1 MLKHVC
7 IAPSTFEILSM
18 QDKQNPYI
26 DVKHYVDKAKL
37 ARQHKALVKALKGT
51 LHHNEA
57 IADWLL
63 PQTTAK
69 LPDVV
74 FVANG
79 GLSLPRLQH
88 PLILLPSMK
97 FPQRRI
103 ELPFLKEMY
112 RSLGLPTVEWP
123 KDSNTVFEGQAEL
136 KWFFGGNLAVC
147 GPGFR
152 SSRASFKVV
161 DDIFEYVYGI
171 HGLEPP
177 RLLITPL
184 ISDDYYHLD
193 VAMLEVDDSTC
204 IVHRKSMSPASI
216 AKMRAA
222 GLTVHVIDTKDTFC
236 LNAVISNGT
245 LITHRLTEEG
255 LAAKLKNLT
264 GCQRLVEVDTSEF
277 EKSGGSVR
285 CMTLT
290 V

>member
-26 DVKHYVDKAKL
+26 DVKHYVDKAKV
-37 ARQHKALVKALKGT
+37 ARQHKALVKALKDT
-51 LHHNEA
+51 LHNKEA
-57 IADWLL
+57 MADWLL
-63 PQTTAK
+63 PRATTK
-69 LPDVV
+69 LPDIV

-79 GLSLPRLQH
+79 GLSLPRIQH

-97 FPQRRI
+97 FLQRQA

-112 RSLGLPTVEWP
+112 GALGLPTVEWP
-123 KDSNTVFEGQAEL
+123 KGSTAVFEGQAEL

-152 SSRASFKVV
+152 SSRASFKIL

-171 HGLEPP
+171 HGLDPP

-204 IVHRKSMSPASI
+204 IVHRKSMSPASV
-216 AKMRAA
+216 AKMRAS

-255 LAAKLKNLT
+255 LAAKLKNLS

>member
-1 MLKHVC
+1 
-7 IAPSTFEILSM
+7 M

-26 DVKHYVDKAKL
+26 DVKHYVDKAKV
-37 ARQHKALVKALKGT
+37 ARQHKALVKALKDT
-51 LHHNEA
+51 LHNKEA
-57 IADWLL
+57 MADWLL
-63 PQTTAK
+63 PRATTK
-69 LPDVV
+69 LPDIV

-97 FPQRRI
+97 FLQRQA

-112 RSLGLPTVEWP
+112 GALGLPTVEWP
-123 KDSNTVFEGQAEL
+123 KGSTAVFEGQAEL

-152 SSRASFKVV
+152 SSRASFKIL

-171 HGLEPP
+171 HGLDPP

-204 IVHRKSMSPASI
+204 IVHRKSMSPASV
-216 AKMRAA
+216 AKMRAS

-255 LAAKLKNLT
+255 LAAKLKNLS